1 MGCANYTVTF
11 NCVTAE
17 SLNIVYVVLNSP
29 IYSSVNP
36 VNAEGLA
43 ATIRQRWSNDDFVS
57 PEFTREIIM
66 SSDGNPFFRKES
78 GVESEGS
85 IPAEGADVTFGI
97 VNDSFIFNPQKHS
110 FKYLI
115 SNTEYTSSDINT
127 LLPLLNTATPIES
140 PVTGLNQVSFNYT
153 NASNHDYLYLVWDL
167 RYSQQV
173 TLNYD
178 ASSASTACCTAS
190 GATYY
195 IDSPS
200 FLSATMIYD
209 DAALLT
215 KSADGFYNEG
225 TDDGGFY
232 RELDTVSS
240 VKILQPRTKCDGC
253 GSGPVPYDT
262 FVGNSVQYNTAN
274 DGLNS
279 ACQNKAET
287 LQLYRASFPINAPK
301 AGDVFYTTS
310 ALTGGTEYNGN
321 NKYVPLRLANSAS
334 AEWYATKINGS
345 GVVVEAVRCVDEIS
359 IGTVSYENSR
369 GVLKTLGLSEDISS
383 NSVELNII
391 VGGAP
396 VVFKAIASNNG
407 FNNNQITS
415 TISIGSLGT
424 ATVTTSS
431 RTGAESSGS
440 ITVPVGTHVLTL
452 SGSLSLTPPNTTGG
466 GAASFSHNGLE

>member
-17 SLNIVYVVLNSP
+17 SLNIVYIVLNAP
-29 IYSSVNP
+29 IYSSANP
-36 VNAEGLA
+36 SLTEGLS
-43 ATIRQRWSNDDFVS
+43 ATIRQSWSNDDFVS
-57 PEFTREIIM
+57 PEFSREIIM

>member
-17 SLNIVYVVLNSP
+17 SLNIVYIVLNAP
-29 IYSSVNP
+29 FYSSANP
-36 VNAEGLA
+36 TLTEGLA
-43 ATIRQRWSNDDFVS
+43 ATIRQSWSNDDFVS

-66 SSDGNPFFRKES
+66 SSDGNPFFKKES

-110 FKYLI
+110 FKYLV

-140 PVTGLNQVSFNYT
+140 PVSGLNQVSFNYT
-153 NASNHDYLYLVWDL
+153 NPSNHDYLYLVWDL

-225 TDDGGFY
+225 SDDGGFY
-232 RELDTVSS
+232 RELDTVLS
-240 VKILQPRTKCDGC
+240 VKTLQPRTKCDGC
-253 GSGPVPYDT
+253 GPGPVFYDT
-262 FVGNSVQYNTAN
+262 FVGNTTQYN
-274 DGLNS
+274 S
-279 ACQNKAET
+279 VSQACGNKDIT
-287 LQLYRASFPINAPK
+287 LTIYRAEFPINVPRV
-301 AGDVFYTTS
+301 GDVFYTTS

-321 NKYVPLRLANSAS
+321 NKYVPLRLANSTS
-334 AEWYATKINGS
+334 AEWCAVKINGS
-345 GVVVEAVRCVDEIS
+345 GVVIEAVRCVDEIL
-359 IGTVSYENSR
+359 IGNVSFESSR
-369 GVLKTLGLSEDISS
+369 GVLKTLGLSEDLPS
-383 NSVELNII
+383 NSTQLNII

-396 VVFKAIASNNG
+396 VVFKAIASNSR
-407 FNNNQITS
+407 FDNNQITS

-431 RTGAESSGS
+431 RTGTESSGS
-440 ITVPVGTHVLTL
+440 VTVPVGTHVLTL
-452 SGSLSLTPPNTTGG
+452 SGSISLTPPNTTGRG
-466 GAASFSHNGLE
+466 TASFSHNGTE